1 MKSEQKTRK
10 MQDGTV
16 IYYEVTGTGIP
27 LFLLHGDS
35 GSGDFYAPH
44 IPALKKYFTVY
55 TIDSRGHGRSTNNS
69 NTLTFKQMA
78 DDLLTI
84 MEQEKIDKASI
95 LGFSDGADLAVV
107 FAARFPEKVD
117 HLILN
122 AVNTEFSAI
131 YFPIRVIIN
140 INYIL
145 TKMLTPFSRRM
156 KKRLLITQLMR
167 KNIGVT
173 PADLERIASK
183 TLVIVGKQDIIKLSH
198 SIYLVQKMPN
208 ASFVIVPKQGHSF
221 ACKDSNLFNQEIL
234 SFLLNQEIIL

>member
-1 MKSEQKTRK
+1 MKTEQKTLEMK
-10 MQDGTV
+10 DGSS
-16 IYYEVTGTGIP
+16 IYYEVTGTGRP

-35 GSGDFYAPH
+35 GSGDFYAQHVPT
-44 IPALKKYFTVY
+44 LKKYFTVY
-55 TIDSRGHGRSTNNS
+55 TVDSRDHGLSTNNS
-69 NTLTFKQMA
+69 DTLTFKQMA
-78 DDLLTI
+78 EDLFNI
-84 MEQEKIDKASI
+84 MEKEEVNNASI

-107 FAARFPEKVD
+107 FAVNYPKKVD
-117 HLILN
+117 YLILN

-131 YFPIRVIIN
+131 YFPVRVVIN
-140 INYIL
+140 LNYMF
-145 TKMLTPFSRRM
+145 TKMFSSFSRRM

-173 PADLERIASK
+173 PRDLEEIKSK

-221 ACKDSNLFNQEIL
+221 ACKDSKLFNQEIL
-234 SFLLNQEIIL
+234 SFLLGEEIVL